1 MYMATIKKMQK
12 DSVEQ
17 ALAAEQK
24 AFRRQQAQL
33 MARYEGEYVALHMG
47 HVVAHGADDEELA
60 KSLYAKLGD
69 KLFYIVKIERE
80 PTICELPS
88 PELES

>member
-1 MYMATIKKMQK
+1 MAITKKPQK

-17 ALAAEQK
+17 ALAAEQQ

-33 MARYEGEYVALHMG
+33 MARYEGEYVALHLG
-47 HVVAHGADDEELA
+47 RVVAHGPDDEELA
-60 KSLYAKLGD
+60 QSLYAKLGY
-69 KLFYIVKIERE
+69 KLFYIAKVERE